1 MYPTREIHVNNQ
13 NRNGTIQRIS
23 KIKKWRECPESSFHR
38 TSRSRESAVYRP
50 KNTTLHKIFTCNF
63 CIRKFYNAQALG
75 GHKNAHKKE
84 RGAPTMYHSHRF
96 KTSTVMSAPY
106 VDNEQRIIAASTHP
120 VVFRNPN
127 ILEGITVGRF
137 YDEEAWNSAI
147 IQTAKHDSTTNSDPI
162 WPRTLRVD
170 LHQSNQVVSSSR
182 QSASTDVSS
191 LNLNLSLGPYA
202 HS

>member
-13 NRNGTIQRIS
+13 NRTGTIQRIS
-23 KIKKWRECPESSFHR
+23 KIKKWREWPESSFR
-38 TSRSRESAVYRP
+38 GTSGSRESAVYRP
-50 KNTTLHKIFTCNF
+50 KNTTFFTCNF

-75 GHKNAHKKE
+75 GHQNAHKKE

-96 KTSTVMSAPY
+96 KTSTVMSTPY
-106 VDNEQRIIAASTHP
+106 VDNEQRIIASSAHP
-120 VVFRNPN
+120 MVFRNRN

-147 IQTAKHDSTTNSDPI
+147 IKTAKHDSTTNSDPI

-191 LNLNLSLGPYA
+191 LNLNLSLRPYRC
-202 HS
+202 